1 MPMVMNCSEFC
12 SDCNAI
18 SLPTLLISSA
28 ILWESSFP
36 AASLPLICS
45 SHEDAAAAFWLFAS
59 FSGL

>member
-1 MPMVMNCSEFC
+1 MPMVMSCSELC
-12 SDCNAI
+12 SDCSAI

-28 ILWESSFP
+28 IFWESPLSA

-45 SHEDAAAAFWLFAS
+45 SHEDAAVFWLFAS